1 MSVSFSGVVT
11 GATGPTG
18 PTGSTGP
25 TGPVGYAFSA
35 INANTATLYTFA
47 LADNSKLVT
56 TSNASSQTLVI
67 PPNSSVAFGTGDVL
81 NVVRAGTGAV
91 VFNQGSGVVI
101 RSVGSTATAPAL
113 RAQYSAASAF
123 FEGSNTWYVVGDLS

>member
-1 MSVSFSGVVT
+1 MAVNIT
-11 GATGPTG
+11 PGALGPTG
-18 PTGSTGP
+18 PTGATGP

-47 LADNSKLVT
+47 TGDASKLVT
-56 TSNASSQTLVI
+56 TSAAGTQTLVI
-67 PPNSSVAFGTGDVL
+67 PANSSVAFGTGDVL
-81 NVVRAGTGAV
+81 NVVRAGTGPV
-91 VFNQGSGVVI
+91 VFNQASGVVI

-123 FEGSNTWYVVGDLS
+123 FEGSNTWYVVGDLSV

>member
-1 MSVSFSGVVT
+1 MSVSLT
-11 GATGPTG
+11 PGALGPTG
-18 PTGSTGP
+18 PAGATGP

-47 LADNSKLVT
+47 LTDASRLVT
-56 TSNASSQTLVI
+56 TSNAGTQTLMI
-67 PPNSSVAFGTGDVL
+67 PANSSVAFGTGDVL
-81 NVVRAGTGAV
+81 NVVRAGTGPV
-91 VFNQGSGVVI
+91 IFNQASGVVI

-123 FEGSNTWYVVGDLS
+123 FEGSNTWYVVGDLTV

>member
-1 MSVSFSGVVT
+1 MAVNIT
-11 GATGPTG
+11 PGALGPTG
-18 PTGSTGP
+18 PTGA

-47 LADNSKLVT
+47 LTDASRLVT
-56 TSNASSQTLVI
+56 TSNAGTQTLMV
-67 PPNSSVAFGTGDVL
+67 PANASVAFGTGDVL
-81 NVVRAGTGAV
+81 NVVRAGTGPV
-91 VFNQGSGVVI
+91 VFNQASGVTI

-123 FEGSNTWYVVGDLS
+123 YEGSNIWYRVGDLTV